1 MLERPLHP
9 EQGSVFWV
17 FRMLASEWEGRG
29 PGQSPLVG
37 FRQQCGRGGGAGAK
51 ARARALH

>member
-29 PGQSPLVG
+29 PGQPPLVG